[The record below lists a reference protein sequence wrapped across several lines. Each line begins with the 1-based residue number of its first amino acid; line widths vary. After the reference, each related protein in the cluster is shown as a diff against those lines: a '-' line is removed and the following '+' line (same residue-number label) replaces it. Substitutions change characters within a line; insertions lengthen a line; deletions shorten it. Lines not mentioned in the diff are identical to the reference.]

1 MLVWVLFVNTRRKL
15 GIRAQTLGAALT
27 LGAQADARSATQV
40 LGRSG
45 QAVARGSCVSQ
56 VLDQGAEVAARGAVP
71 CAPQVLT

>member
-27 LGAQADARSATQV
+27 LGSQADARGATQV
-40 LGRSG
+40 LGRSC
-45 QAVARGSCVSQ
+45 QAVARGSRLSQ